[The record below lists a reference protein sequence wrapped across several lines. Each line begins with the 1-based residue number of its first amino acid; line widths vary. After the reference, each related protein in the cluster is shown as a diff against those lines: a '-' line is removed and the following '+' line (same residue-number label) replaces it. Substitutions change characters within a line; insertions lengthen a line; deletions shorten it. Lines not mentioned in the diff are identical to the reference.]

1 MIPECTFV
9 QRVTDVHDNSEP
21 YFLKSILM
29 SFCPKR
35 IVTWF
40 VSIHVWGCH
49 PSLPASGIPVNNG
62 PASRIPLNFEL
73 ESRILIDKK
82 RRKTP
87 LELPMHTFNN
97 ANIHLVWLCDSPVNM
112 IYIYYKYLAKSIRYV
127 NRWQNVC
134 ALPKSLID
142 KPKMALLRK
151 FRN

>member
-1 MIPECTFV
+1 MYFRAKGDRRTWQ
-9 QRVTDVHDNSEP
+9 QRTLFFEIDINELLSKEDREVKPNS
-21 YFLKSILM
+21 
-29 SFCPKR
+29 
-35 IVTWF
+35 TWF

-49 PSLPASGIPVNNG
+49 LESGIPVNNG

-142 KPKMALLRK
+142 KPKLALLRK